1 MPVRALLL
9 PLWLL
14 VLAVI
19 APAQQPA
26 LGKPER
32 VADGV
37 LLYRLHEY
45 TLLDPPGP
53 LAVQALRVDGQ
64 LAKLEIVRGGGEE
77 IPTDTVETM
86 ATKRAGAVAAIN
98 GGFFSLQTGKPT
110 DFLKVDGKVVN
121 GSRRHRGAFAILER
135 DGVTRLIFDRV
146 AVTTARVP
154 RYDTM
159 LGTSAA
165 EWSAA
170 PYALAGAGL
179 LMLNGRQFSDW
190 TVERISARF
199 DTTRHPRTMIGTD
212 AQDAIWLITVDGRNP
227 IASLGMNFAELQ
239 RLSRRLGLRSA
250 LNLDG
255 GGSTT
260 MWVDGK
266 IVNHPSDRSGPRKVS
281 DAIVV
286 VPRTKH

>member
-1 MPVRALLL
+1 MRVRVLLVPV
-9 PLWLL
+9 WLL
-14 VLAVI
+14 VLAVT
-19 APAQQPA
+19 APAQQTP

-64 LAKLEIVRGGGEE
+64 LAKLEIVRGAGEE
-77 IPTDTVETM
+77 ISTDTVETI
-86 ATKRAGAVAAIN
+86 ATKRTGAVAAIN

-121 GSRRHRGAFAILER
+121 GTSRHRGAFGILER

-146 AVTTARVP
+146 AVGTAPVP
-154 RYDTM
+154 RYDTL
-159 LGTSAA
+159 LGTSAD
-165 EWSAA
+165 EWSDA
-170 PYALAGAGL
+170 PYALGGAGL
-179 LMLNGRQFSDW
+179 LLLNGRQFSDW
-190 TVERISARF
+190 TVEGISAGF

-227 IASLGMNFAELQ
+227 FVSLGMNFAELQ
-239 RLSRRLGLRSA
+239 RLSRRLGLRSV

-266 IVNHPSDRSGPRKVS
+266 IVNQPSDRTGPRKVS
-281 DAIVV
+281 EAIVV
-286 VPRTKH
+286 VPRK